1 MRFYESDSLEHIG
14 FDFYCDIANNIV
26 KARKE
31 KGITQKELA
40 KLAGIKEHRL
50 VGIENVKVR
59 IDLDDLEKLSKVF
72 ERTVDW
78 LIDAELDYGGKDC
91 MYLVWPDFLPNFK
104 LYMKLFNADKAQNSA
119 NAKWRGVF
127 KQNMEGKGLSWFK
140 GIITSIER
148 SNNFTFQWD
157 KENNEKTLVG
167 AVFQGT

>member
-1 MRFYESDSLEHIG
+1 MALIFIA
-14 FDFYCDIANNIV
+14 DIANNIV

-78 LIDAELDYGGKDC
+78 WLMLNWI
-91 MYLVWPDFLPNFK
+91 
-104 LYMKLFNADKAQNSA
+104 
-119 NAKWRGVF
+119 WR
-127 KQNMEGKGLSWFK
+127 KGLS
-140 GIITSIER
+140 
-148 SNNFTFQWD
+148 
-157 KENNEKTLVG
+157 
-167 AVFQGT
+167 VFSLA